1 MQRIEFHTSISE
13 NGVISL
19 PPEIRKQLLLKSD
32 QIVKVTVE
40 PRQTTEMREK
50 QYSFGKVRSLLK
62 GIKGNIGTEIL
73 ADREDRV

>member
-13 NGVISL
+13 NGMISL
-19 PPEIRKQLLLKSD
+19 PPEIRKQLLLKPD

-50 QYSFGKVRSLLK
+50 QYSFGKVRSLLE